1 MSKFSDA
8 LERLKGYLVSP
19 LSKIEG
25 TFSMFNLRSVAQ
37 ESALLSNNMEI
48 LEDNWSLDTA
58 SGEYLDEKV
67 KDYGMYRRTA
77 SFSLGT
83 VTFTGND
90 GISIPAGTIVVA
102 TDYGVQFET
111 RDDVTISQGTATV
124 NAQCIVTGVVGNV
137 PSGSINKLAEQIQG
151 VSGVTN
157 SEDFTGGS
165 EREDDENL
173 RMRTYFKIRYPS
185 TSGNVYDYQNWA
197 TEVSGVGAVK
207 VFPLWNGAGTVK
219 VSILD
224 ANGDPAT
231 EELIKEVQDYIDPDP
246 QQHGGGQAPVGALVT
261 VSTATPKVI
270 NVSASVEVSVSSD
283 IETIKSEFTQA
294 LKDYFREV
302 AYDEKTDSL
311 SVARVGLILFQVQ
324 GVVDYT
330 NLTINGGTSSVLIG
344 EEEVF
349 QVGTVDLTQA

>member
-19 LSKIEG
+19 LSRIEG

-48 LEDNWSLDTA
+48 LENNWSLDSA
-58 SGEYLDEKV
+58 SGEYLDTKV
-67 KDYGMYRRTA
+67 KDYGVYRRTA
-77 SFSLGT
+77 SFSVGT
-83 VTFTGND
+83 VTFGGND
-90 GISIPAGTIVVA
+90 GIIIPAGTIVVA
-102 TDYGVQFET
+102 TNYGVQFET

-124 NAQCIVTGVVGNV
+124 NAQCIATGLIGNV
-137 PSGSINKLAEQIQG
+137 PAGSVNKLAEQIQG

-157 SEDFTGGS
+157 SEGFTGGS
-165 EREDDENL
+165 EREDDNNL

-197 TEVSGVGAVK
+197 TEISGVGAAK
-207 VFPLWNGAGTVK
+207 VFPLWNGPGTVK

-224 ANGDPAT
+224 SNGDPASH
-231 EELIKEVQDYIDPDP
+231 ELIEEVQNHIDPDP
-246 QQHGGGQAPVGALVT
+246 QQTGGGQAPVGALVT
-261 VSTATPKVI
+261 VSTATPKKI
-270 NVSASVEVSVSSD
+270 NVTAKVEVGVTSD
-283 IETIKSEFTQA
+283 IEKIKEDFTKA
-294 LKDYFREV
+294 IKDYFKEI

-311 SVARVGLILFQVQ
+311 SVARVGLILFGVQ

-330 NLTINGGTSSVLIG
+330 NLTINGGTSSVLVG

-349 QVGTVDLTQA
+349 QVGKVDLTQA

>member
-8 LERLKGYLVSP
+8 LERLKGYLTSP

-48 LEDNWSLDTA
+48 LENNWSLDTA
-58 SGEYLDEKV
+58 SGEYLDQKV
-67 KDYGMYRRTA
+67 LDYGIYRRTA
-77 SFSLGT
+77 SFSLGD
-83 VTFTGND
+83 VTFTGTD
-90 GISIPAGTIVVA
+90 GITIPAGTIVVA
-102 TDYGVQFET
+102 TDYGVKFET

-124 NAQCIVTGVVGNV
+124 TAQCIATGVVGNV
-137 PSGSINKLAEQIQG
+137 PAGAINRLAEQMHG

-157 SEDFTGGS
+157 SDDFTGGA

-173 RMRTYFKIRYPS
+173 RMRTYFKIRYPA
-185 TSGNVYDYQNWA
+185 TSGNVYHYQNWA
-197 TEVSGVGAVK
+197 TSVSGVGAVK
-207 VFPLWNGAGTVK
+207 VFPLWNGPGTVK

-231 EELIKEVQDYIDPDP
+231 EELIKEVQDYIDPYP

-283 IETIKSEFTQA
+283 IETIKVEFTQA

-302 AYDEKTDSL
+302 AYDEKTDSM

>member
-19 LSKIEG
+19 LSRIEG

-48 LEDNWSLDTA
+48 LENNWSLDSA
-58 SGEYLDEKV
+58 SGEYLDTKV
-67 KDYGMYRRTA
+67 KDYGVYRRTA
-77 SFSLGT
+77 SFSVGT
-83 VTFTGND
+83 VTFGGND
-90 GISIPAGTIVVA
+90 GIIIPAGTIVVA

-124 NAQCIVTGVVGNV
+124 NAQCIATGLIGNV
-137 PSGSINKLAEQIQG
+137 PAGSVNKLAEQIQG

-157 SEDFTGGS
+157 SEGFTGGS
-165 EREDDENL
+165 EREDDNNL

-197 TEVSGVGAVK
+197 TEISGVGAAK
-207 VFPLWNGAGTVK
+207 VFPLWNGPGTVK

-224 ANGDPAT
+224 SNGDPASH
-231 EELIKEVQDYIDPDP
+231 ELIEEVQNHIDPDP
-246 QQHGGGQAPVGALVT
+246 QQTGGGQAPVGALVT
-261 VSTATPKVI
+261 VSTATPKKI
-270 NVSASVEVSVSSD
+270 NVTAKVEVGVTSD
-283 IETIKSEFTQA
+283 IEKIKEDFTKA
-294 LKDYFREV
+294 IKDYFKEI

-311 SVARVGLILFQVQ
+311 SVARVGLILFGVQ

-330 NLTINGGTSSVLIG
+330 NLTINGGTSSVLVG

-349 QVGTVDLTQA
+349 QVGVVDLTQA

>member
-8 LERLKGYLVSP
+8 LERLKGYLVYP

-58 SGEYLDEKV
+58 SGEYLDKKV
-67 KDYGMYRRTA
+67 LDYGIYRRTA

-83 VTFTGND
+83 VTFSGTD
-90 GISIPAGTIVVA
+90 GVTIPVGTIVVA

-111 RDDVTISQGTATV
+111 RDDVTIDQGTATV
-124 NAQCIVTGVVGNV
+124 NAQCISTGVIGNV
-137 PSGSINKLAEQIQG
+137 PAGAINRLAEQIQG

-157 SEDFTGGS
+157 SDDFTGGA

-173 RMRTYFKIRYPS
+173 RMRTYFKIRYPA
-185 TSGNVYDYQNWA
+185 TSGNVYHYQNWA
-197 TEVSGVGAVK
+197 TSVSGVGAVK
-207 VFPLWNGAGTVK
+207 VFPLWNGPGTVK

-270 NVSASVEVSVSSD
+270 NVSASVEVSVSSS
-283 IETIKSEFTQA
+283 IETIKEEFTKA
-294 LKDYFREV
+294 LKDYFKEV

-330 NLTINGGTSSVLIG
+330 NLTINGGTSSVLVG